1 MPHKDL
7 LKGAAAVLALMVATS
22 ASADLVLSTQP
33 RGPHSEVDKPF
44 EELAAY
50 LSQATGTT
58 VTYKYIDTWLAYAIE
73 MQKGRFDIV
82 FDGPAFVSWRM
93 LHRDHEVLVK
103 VAGAPGRHVVA
114 VRKENAKFKTIHDLA
129 GHRICG
135 RPTPNL
141 SSLVMLNEFPNPS
154 RQPLIVPA
162 ESYDDAFEKMMEN
175 RCAGA
180 VVSESKFKKLN
191 EKDVARAVIVTEPL
205 RVPIKDA
212 TYGFG
217 EEITAQDADWLHRF
231 EARSLSDPGA
241 ERWAV
246 TQDGGDFDAVSGA
259 TATSRAV
266 VNAVRY
272 ALEYYTAQ
280 RNELFTKPSL

>member
-205 RVPIKDA
+205 PKQAISAGPDVTPEQKRKIHEALAAPDA
-212 TYGFG
+212 EKYLGTFLKKYADGKPFEAADPAAYRDHHILLKNEWGFG
-217 EEITAQDADWLHRF
+217 EKA
-231 EARSLSDPGA
+231 
-241 ERWAV
+241 
-246 TQDGGDFDAVSGA
+246 
-259 TATSRAV
+259 SR
-266 VNAVRY
+266 
-272 ALEYYTAQ
+272 
-280 RNELFTKPSL
+280 